1 MNQKLQIEFRRLGF
15 ILVNKRPY
23 KSIVRGA
30 FLCEI
35 CVENLMVIF
44 FNEFDLN
51 NSEENISDGTGRI
64 IIFIS
69 FIRLID
75 IKHQLKI

>member
-35 CVENLMVIF
+35 CIESKSLKKAARYRNL
-44 FNEFDLN
+44 DL
-51 NSEENISDGTGRI
+51 EQTV
-64 IIFIS
+64 
-69 FIRLID
+69 
-75 IKHQLKI
+75 